1 MSRGGGHARHY
12 KEEEQK
18 GYRLLRSGKHRYVY
32 FCSFDKHLKKQ
43 WMNDLNYPVMP
54 YPKGDNNPDYELGNY
69 LKPVLVKDE
78 RIK

>member
-1 MSRGGGHARHY
+1 
-12 KEEEQK
+12 
-18 GYRLLRSGKHRYVY
+18 
-32 FCSFDKHLKKQ
+32 
-43 WMNDLNYPVMP
+43 MNDLNYPVMP